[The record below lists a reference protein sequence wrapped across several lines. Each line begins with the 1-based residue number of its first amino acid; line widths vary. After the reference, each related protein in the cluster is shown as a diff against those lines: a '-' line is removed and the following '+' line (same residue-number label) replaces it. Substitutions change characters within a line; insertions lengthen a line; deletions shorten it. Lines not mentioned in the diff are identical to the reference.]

1 MEMSFHLQ
9 PLSSAAMIQ
18 QLRRQNRAYHSSQIL
33 ARGKGADGDPTTKI
47 ASDDVSDLLP
57 RLASGEERM
66 LTVSL
71 LIQVRGTSKRQLD
84 ERTERIKAVLHT
96 MLLVA
101 HETLFEQEKAFRSCL
116 PHGQCEMTGILLD
129 SRSASTLFPFLSN
142 TLYHPHGVLEGV
154 TPQGDPVILDPWG
167 EGMANANRLIL
178 GPPGWGKSHSIKTT
192 LIRLLLKL
200 ACSRHL
206 KCQIIVIDPD
216 SEYSHKCTLL
226 GGQTIRL
233 APGSAQ
239 HINPF
244 DLPKRRE
251 GDFRAGH
258 EDRLAEHVH
267 KMHTLLEIML
277 ADRTPTGTKELTAK
291 EHSLLDQA
299 ILEIYRQMGITN
311 DIVTHDRPA
320 PLMRDLYRY
329 LKKTKEEQPTFD
341 PTGLTDR
348 LERYVN
354 GSLKGLFDGPTNIS
368 LDRMMIDFDIKGL
381 ETELRPIGLFLITNF
396 VWTESYHSK
405 IPRILVV
412 DEAATLMEY
421 ESGKKFLED
430 LVRRIRKQYGGV
442 WVISQHPLIFLDTSI
457 PSNCAT
463 HVLMRQDATTL
474 DLIERMF
481 KLSSREIQLLRR
493 LPIGEALLLT
503 SEKRLHI
510 RFEASEVEH
519 LLATTEST
527 RDCCLA

>member
-1 MEMSFHLQ
+1 
-9 PLSSAAMIQ
+9 
-18 QLRRQNRAYHSSQIL
+18 
-33 ARGKGADGDPTTKI
+33 
-47 ASDDVSDLLP
+47 
-57 RLASGEERM
+57 
-66 LTVSL
+66 
-71 LIQVRGTSKRQLD
+71 
-84 ERTERIKAVLHT
+84 
-96 MLLVA
+96 
-101 HETLFEQEKAFRSCL
+101 L
-116 PHGQCEMTGILLD
+116 PHGQCELAGILLD

-154 TPQGDPVILDPWG
+154 TPQGDPVLLDPWG

-178 GPPGWGKSHSIKTT
+178 GPPGWGKSHGIKTT
-192 LIRLLLKL
+192 LIRHLLKV
-200 ACSRHL
+200 ACNHHL
-206 KCQIIVIDPD
+206 KRQIIVIDPD
-216 SEYSHKCTLL
+216 SEYSHMCDLF

-239 HINPF
+239 RINPF

-251 GDFRAGH
+251 GDVRAGH

-277 ADRTPTGTKELTAK
+277 ADRTPSGAKELTAK

-320 PLMRDLYRY
+320 PLMRDLYHF
-329 LKKTKEEQPTFD
+329 LETKKEEQSTFD
-341 PTGLTDR
+341 PTGLKER
-348 LERYVN
+348 LRRYVN

-368 LDRMMIDFDIKGL
+368 LDRMMIDFDIQGL

-457 PSNCAT
+457 PANCAT

-481 KLSSREIQLLRR
+481 KLSSREIHLLRR

-503 SEKRLHI
+503 GEKRLHI

-519 LLATTEST
+519 LLATTKQEEIAAWREHYGNDEAFDQLLHRLGLDSPDPEEKQIT
-527 RDCCLA
+527 APLPALNVGQEPGVSNGYQLEEV